1 MPLVMIGA
9 VEPYG
14 VTIKTMPHPIQSVH
28 LRLAEGAKDPPGPS
42 LRERS
47 GQGQDEGAGE

>member
-1 MPLVMIGA
+1 MLLVMIGA

-28 LRLAEGAKDPPGPS
+28 LRIAEGTCFVSG
-42 LRERS
+42 RELS
-47 GQGQDEGAGE
+47 